1 MEIVVFGAGSLGS
14 LIGGLLARVHD
25 VTLVGRPAHMR
36 AVEADGL
43 RVGGAVE
50 TTVRPR
56 TATDG
61 EGLCGDVA
69 LVTVKASDTV
79 AAAEALSTG
88 SFAAVCSLQNG
99 FTEERLATALSVPV
113 LAGTVT
119 YGARLREPGR
129 VDCTGRGTVTLGPY
143 TADSEAATDDSAA
156 VERAA
161 AVGEAFRAAGIEIEV
176 RENMARQR
184 WEKLAVNAAINPVTA
199 LARVE
204 NGAVREEPL
213 WPVARRAARETAAVA
228 RAVGVGLAD
237 DAAVEAV
244 RTVAASTAANR
255 SSMLQD
261 VDAGRE
267 TEIGA
272 ITGAVVER
280 AAQYGIEVPTNRLLL
295 ALVEARKT
303 G

>member
-1 MEIVVFGAGSLGS
+1 MEFVVFGAGSLGS
-14 LIGGLLARVHD
+14 LIGGLLAGVHE

-43 RVGGAVE
+43 TVGGAVE
-50 TTVRPR
+50 TTVRPQ
-56 TATDG
+56 TTTDN
-61 EGLCGDVA
+61 EGLGGDVA
-69 LVTVKASDTV
+69 LVTVKAGDTA

-88 SFAAVCSLQNG
+88 SFSAVCSLQNG
-99 FTEERLATALSVPV
+99 FTEETLAADLSVPV

-143 TADSEAATDDSAA
+143 ADDGEAVGDSVAA
-156 VERAA
+156 EYAA
-161 AVGEAFRAAGIEIEV
+161 AVDRAFRAAGIETDR
-176 RENMARQR
+176 REDMARQR

-204 NGAVREEPL
+204 NGAIREEPL
-213 WPVARRAARETAAVA
+213 WSVARRAARETAAVA
-228 RAVGVGLAD
+228 RAAGVDLSD
-237 DAAVEAV
+237 DAAVDAV
-244 RTVAASTAANR
+244 REVAASTAANR

-261 VDAGRE
+261 VDAGQE
-267 TEIGA
+267 TEIEA

-280 AAQYGIEVPTNRLLL
+280 AAQYGVDVPTNRLLA
-295 ALVEARKT
+295 ALVGGQKRQ
-303 G
+303 

>member
-14 LIGGLLARVHD
+14 LIGGLLARVQD
-25 VTLVGRPAHMR
+25 VTLVGRPAHME

-43 RVGGAVE
+43 RIGGEIETIVEPE
-50 TTVRPR
+50 TT
-56 TATDG
+56 TDG
-61 EGLCGDVA
+61 TGLRGDVA
-69 LVTVKASDTV
+69 LVTVTANDTA

-88 SFAAVCSLQNG
+88 SFDVVCSLQNG
-99 FTEERLATALSVPV
+99 FTEETLAAELSMPV

-119 YGARLREPGR
+119 YGARLREPGH

-143 TADSEAATDDSAA
+143 TEDGKTTEDSEVVRHAT
-156 VERAA
+156 
-161 AVGEAFRAAGIEIEV
+161 AVGEAFRAAGIETEV
-176 RENMARQR
+176 REEMARQR

-204 NGAVREEPL
+204 NGAICEEPL

-228 RAVGVGLAD
+228 RAAGVDLSD
-237 DAAVEAV
+237 ETAVEAV
-244 RTVAASTAANR
+244 RAVAEATAANR

-261 VDAGRE
+261 IDAGRE

-272 ITGAVVER
+272 ITGTVVER
-280 AAQYGIEVPTNRLLL
+280 AARYGIEVPTNRLLL
-295 ALVEARKT
+295 ALVGGHET

>member
-14 LIGGLLARVHD
+14 LIGGLLARVQD
-25 VTLVGRPAHMR
+25 VTLVGRPAHME

-43 RVGGAVE
+43 RIGGEIETIVEPE
-50 TTVRPR
+50 TT
-56 TATDG
+56 TDG
-61 EGLCGDVA
+61 TGLRGDVA
-69 LVTVKASDTV
+69 LVTVTANDTA

-88 SFAAVCSLQNG
+88 SFDVVCSLQNG
-99 FTEERLATALSVPV
+99 FTEETLAAELSMPV

-119 YGARLREPGR
+119 YGARLREPGH

-143 TADSEAATDDSAA
+143 TEDGKTTEDSEVVRHAT
-156 VERAA
+156 
-161 AVGEAFRAAGIEIEV
+161 AVGEAFRAAGIETEV
-176 RENMARQR
+176 REEMARQR

-204 NGAVREEPL
+204 NGAIREEPL

-228 RAVGVGLAD
+228 RAAGVDLSD
-237 DAAVEAV
+237 ETAVEAV
-244 RTVAASTAANR
+244 RAVAEATAANR

-261 VDAGRE
+261 IDAGRE

-272 ITGAVVER
+272 ITGTVVER

-295 ALVEARKT
+295 ALVGGHET